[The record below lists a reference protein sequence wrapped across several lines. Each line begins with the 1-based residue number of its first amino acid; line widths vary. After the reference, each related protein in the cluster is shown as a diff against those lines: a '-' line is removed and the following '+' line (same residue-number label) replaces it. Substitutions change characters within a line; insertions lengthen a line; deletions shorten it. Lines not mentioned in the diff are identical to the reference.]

1 MTLRIGHRGAKG
13 YEPENTVASFLKA
26 LELRVDMIELDVRL
40 TRDKKLVVIHD
51 SFLRRLAKT
60 NKRVKNLTEKEIK
73 KLRVF
78 GKEKIPSLDE
88 ILDLAKGKTKINVEL
103 KGWGTAAVAAEMLKR
118 RLDGGR
124 LMSKDLLVSSFNW
137 IELAIFHKLLPKI
150 RIGLLFAGPPFG
162 YAGIAK
168 RIDAYSVHFHLRFTP
183 HHSVSAAHR
192 RKLKVFVW
200 TVNKP
205 QDIARMKDWGVDGI
219 ISDYP
224 DRI

>member
-40 TRDKKLVVIHD
+40 TRDKKLVVVHD
-51 SFLRRLAKT
+51 AFLRRLTKT
-60 NKRVKNLTEKEIK
+60 NKRVGNLTEQEIK

-88 ILDLAKGKTKINVEL
+88 ILDLAKGKTKINIEL
-103 KGWGTAAVAAEMLKR
+103 KGWRTAAVAAEILKR
-118 RLDGGR
+118 RLDDGQYVPD
-124 LMSKDLLVSSFNW
+124 DLLISSFNW
-137 IELAIFHKLLPKI
+137 IELAAFHKLLPEIKI
-150 RIGLLFAGPPFG
+150 GMLFAGLPFG

-168 RIDAYSVHFHLRFTP
+168 RIGAYSVHFHLRFTP

-205 QDIARMKDWGVDGI
+205 QDIARMKAWGVDGI
-219 ISDYP
+219 VSDYP